1 MLIAPL
7 VLVAALAAVRAAD
20 DDPTALVAKLGSADS
35 AERAA
40 ATESLKALGRAAL
53 PALEKAM
60 KADDANVRKRVSA
73 LWETIER
80 DLMTRPSLVQLDG
93 HGRPMGVVLEDV
105 ERQTGMTLQRDQ
117 SGPEPRRDSR
127 RAGPGLVLDGA
138 RTARVVGRLLSEP
151 GRRQVPEARPPRSA
165 RAAVHLDRRPV
176 PGLVDGPAP
185 APRPPVDP
193 RPVGSDRSVRTA
205 DQRPGR
211 GPEGRFGHVLRRA
224 SMSWSSPACG
234 LPRRRPPG
242 SSRRA
247 TTSASR
253 LSPSRPTS
261 RPRSTTARTSRSTG
275 AAAWLG

>member
-35 AERAA
+35 AERTA

-117 SGPEPRRDSR
+117 SGPEPRVTL
-127 RAGPGLVLDGA
+127 G
-138 RTARVVGRLLSEP
+138 E
-151 GRRQVPEARPPRSA
+151 
-165 RAAVHLDRRPV
+165 PV
-176 PGLVDGPAP
+176 PVSFWTALERLGLWGVYYQNPGEGKFSRLDLRE
-185 APRPPVDP
+185 APR
-193 RPVGSDRSVRTA
+193 RS
-205 DQRPGR
+205 
-211 GPEGRFGHVLRRA
+211 
-224 SMSWSSPACG
+224 S
-234 LPRRRPPG
+234 PRRRARSG
-242 SSRRA
+242 SR
-247 TTSASR
+247 
-253 LSPSRPTS
+253 
-261 RPRSTTARTSRSTG
+261 
-275 AAAWLG
+275 